1 MRFRISTMVFSLMGV
16 GALVGAMWVMPGM
29 AVPKESAPVA
39 EVESPEEIAARLAA
53 ERQAALDSLLAPYV
67 GLVPERLEP
76 SETEVNRWADSVL
89 ATLSLD
95 EKIGQ
100 LFVVDL
106 RASWLIGARSL
117 EQVARDWGVGGFHVA
132 RSMAPRTVL
141 SHTNRL
147 QRVAKVPLFF
157 TADYERGVGQPSNNF
172 AELPASMAL
181 RAAASDLFAEAAG
194 AVTAMEARATGV
206 NVLFAP
212 VADVNNNPAN
222 PIINTRSFGEDP
234 ALVGRMAAAFTRGAQ
249 RHGALATLKHYPG
262 HGNTNIDTHVTFG
275 TVAGTWEDLLKTELA
290 PYKVALAE
298 RPGLVMTAHLWVRGL
313 DESEIPATF
322 SSRAIADVLRDSLGY
337 DGIVTTDAI
346 HMGALTSRYSFSQ
359 RMLRPIQAGADLILN
374 TYNPRRGIRVIR
386 DAVRNGAISE
396 ARINQ
401 SVLRILRAKARLGLH
416 RNRVESAGR
425 LETMLTEVNGA
436 RVAQGIA
443 DASITLLESGTAL
456 PIEAGSRVALVQLT
470 NQSTSGTSAAMT
482 RLERDLQSLT
492 TLRSHRGGGR
502 TVVLSSARWVEVV
515 VLALHLKVRQGA
527 GAGLSGSQMQLAEA
541 VIESGTPVVLALFG
555 NPYAA
560 MDLPEPDALLIAY
573 DPSRRSATAAVGV
586 MMGSKP
592 AMGRL
597 PVSIP
602 GRYVLGSDSTGSF
615 GSVLS
620 TPTSAGSN

>member
-1 MRFRISTMVFSLMGV
+1 MRFRIPVIVFSFVGV
-16 GALVGAMWVMPGM
+16 AVLVGAVWIMPGM
-29 AVPKESAPVA
+29 AVLEESEPVE
-39 EVESPEEIAARLAA
+39 EVETLVEVAARLSA

-67 GLVPERLEP
+67 GLVPERIVP
-76 SETEVNRWADSVL
+76 SDAEASRWADSVL
-89 ATLSLD
+89 ATLSLE

-106 RASWLIGARSL
+106 KASWLVGARTL
-117 EQVARDWGVGGFHVA
+117 EQVARDWGVGGFHVS
-132 RSMAPRTVL
+132 RSMSPRTVL

-147 QRVAKVPLFF
+147 QRVARVPLFF

-181 RAAASDLFAEAAG
+181 GAAASDLLAEAAG

-212 VADVNNNPAN
+212 VADVNDNPAN

-234 ALVGRMAAAFTRGAQ
+234 ALVGRLAAAYTRGAQ
-249 RHGALATLKHYPG
+249 RHGTLATLKHYPG
-262 HGNTNIDTHVTFG
+262 HGSTNIDTHVRFG
-275 TVAGTWEDLLKTELA
+275 TVPGTWEDLLKTELA

-322 SSRAIADVLRDSLGY
+322 SHRAIADVLRDSLGY

-374 TYNPRRGIRVIR
+374 TYDPRRGIRVIH
-386 DAVRNGAISE
+386 DAVRNGTISE
-396 ARINQ
+396 ARIDQ

-425 LETMLTEVNGA
+425 LETMLVEVNGA
-436 RVAQGIA
+436 RVAQAIA
-443 DASITLLESGTAL
+443 DASITLLERGSAL
-456 PIEAGSRVALVQLT
+456 PIEAGSRVALVQLA
-470 NQSTSGTSAAMT
+470 NQSTSGTTAAMT

-492 TLRSHRGGGR
+492 TLRSHRGGGQSA
-502 TVVLSSARWVEVV
+502 VLASVRWADVV

-527 GAGLSGSQMQLAEA
+527 GTGMSRSQMLLAEA

-555 NPYAA
+555 NPYAV
-560 MDLPEPDALLIAY
+560 MNLPESDALLLAY
-573 DPSRRSATAAVGV
+573 DPSRRSATATVNV
-586 MMGSKP
+586 LMGRRP
-592 AMGRL
+592 ATGRL

-602 GRYVLGSDSTGSF
+602 GRYAMGSGFAMNAEIPSSQSSGEYH
-615 GSVLS
+615 
-620 TPTSAGSN
+620 